1 MTKSVDIGTIEHGL
15 REAFGHLGVE
25 GAADAIERGTGHRK
39 SESLLRKYGDPDS
52 PRHHLP
58 LRDAMAID
66 AACMQAGHKP
76 PLLMTY
82 QNSLEQAQADASQR
96 PDAPSVCC
104 LALATGSAAGMV
116 SEAVLQSE
124 LCNDCHCHR
133 NHHKEEIYAS
143 LVELEEAVSALRR
156 AVMAL
161 EDRENVLGA
170 VK

>member
-15 REAFGHLGVE
+15 REAFGYLGVD
-25 GAADAIERGTGHRK
+25 GAADAIERATGHRK
-39 SESLLRKYGDPDS
+39 SASLLRKYGDPDS

-66 AACMQAGHKP
+66 QACLQAGHKP
-76 PLLMTY
+76 PMLMKY
-82 QNSLEQAQADASQR
+82 QNYLEKAQSGGGQDHNGA
-96 PDAPSVCC
+96 SVCC

-124 LCNDCHCHR
+124 MCNGCHCHK
-133 NHHKEEIYAS
+133 NHHKEEIYAG
-143 LVELEEAVSALRR
+143 LLELEEAVSALRR

-161 EDRENVLGA
+161 EDQESVLGS